1 MVHLHSR
8 IIHDKSRLLQQTTGA
23 DDSGIYTHHD
33 FILDNEN
40 NTAYGA
46 YKLNPTD
53 TVSSDVGLAT
63 LGSHGPCGGDVDYKA
78 GVGQYGQRPVADG
91 TIVLIPQCK
100 NITLSNSCIRILIL
114 IIPKFYHLFPVICPP
129 P

>member
-78 GVGQYGQRPVADG
+78 GAGQYGQRPVADG
-91 TIVLIPQCK
+91 IIAYSHGCQRVIVLYPC
-100 NITLSNSCIRILIL
+100 S
-114 IIPKFYHLFPVICPP
+114 
-129 P
+129 